1 MDIEVEPHVIQ
12 DFMEIVAV
20 ASVVEM
26 LTGVQL
32 VEVFV
37 TIGVTYVLV
46 HLF

>member
-1 MDIEVEPHVIQ
+1 MDIQIEPHVIQ
-12 DFMEIVAV
+12 DFMEIIAV
-20 ASVVEM
+20 ASVVEI
-26 LTGVQL
+26 LTGIQL